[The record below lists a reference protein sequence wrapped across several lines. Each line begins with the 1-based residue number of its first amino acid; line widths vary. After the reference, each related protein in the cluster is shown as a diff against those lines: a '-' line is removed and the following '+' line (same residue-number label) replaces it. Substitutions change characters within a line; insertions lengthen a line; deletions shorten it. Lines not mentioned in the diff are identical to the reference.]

1 MKKKILLVDK
11 NQAISFL
18 IATLLEK
25 NYETVQV
32 LNSYYAMQELFSSR
46 TFDMI
51 IVSIVLENADS
62 FQLIQH
68 IKSCNLLKDI
78 PVMVLAHSSVAN
90 LESDYKDLGVAEFIK
105 KPFIPQILIQKTE
118 ELTFIQ
124 QPRIIIRKK
133 ASFFNLNFWL

>member
-32 LNSYYAMQELFSSR
+32 TNSYYAMQELFSNKA
-46 TFDMI
+46 FDLI
-51 IVSIVLENADS
+51 IVSIVLDNADS
-62 FQLIQH
+62 YQLIQH
-68 IKSCNLLKDI
+68 IKSSNLLKDI
-78 PVMVLAHSSVAN
+78 SVMVLAHSSVVN
-90 LESDYKDLGVAEFIK
+90 LEPDYKQLGVAEFIK
-105 KPFIPQILIQKTE
+105 KPFIPQILVQKTD

-124 QPRIIIRKK
+124 QPKIISRKK
-133 ASFFNLNFWL
+133 ASFFNLNFWF